1 MAKPPTTVLP
11 ETQLVLVTPLIEAPE
26 AFLPALEAALA
37 AGPVAA
43 VVARLAAPDD
53 RASVNVVKVL
63 ARVVQAA
70 GSALL
75 IEGAIDAVARG
86 GADGLHLVYDEARVA
101 EAIERLAPERMVGV
115 AGLKSRDDAMSAGEK
130 GCDYVMFGEPM
141 VSRYADKNGVLPPF
155 AAVVERVSWW
165 AEVFQ
170 IPVVGFSPDIAGA
183 GVLARVHADF
193 VALGDAV
200 WAHPDGPAKAVAA
213 ALAELRGGAAA

>member
-1 MAKPPTTVLP
+1 MVKPPPAALP

-43 VVARLAAPDD
+43 VIARLAAPDD
-53 RASVNVVKVL
+53 RASVNVVKAL
-63 ARVVQAA
+63 ARLVQPA
-70 GSALL
+70 GSALM

-86 GADGLHLVYDEARVA
+86 GADGLHLLYDEARVA
-101 EAIERLAPERMVGV
+101 DAIERLAPERMVGV

-141 VSRYADKNGVLPPF
+141 VSRHADKNGVLPPF

-183 GVLARVHADF
+183 AALASVHADF

-213 ALAELRGGAAA
+213 ALAELRTGAAA